1 MKADPHI
8 REFAKQMRRPM
19 TGAETI
25 LWAQLKGRKRGG
37 WQFRRQHPVDHF
49 ILDFACVKAR
59 LGVEVDGATHA
70 EDNEIARDNQRD
82 AALKVQGW
90 DVLRVQNED
99 IYKHLEGVLDQIDDR
114 LRFAAVTGGGDA

>member
-1 MKADPHI
+1 MKADP
-8 REFAKQMRRPM
+8 RLRGFAKQMRRPM

-25 LWAQLKGRKRGG
+25 LWSRLKGRQRGG
-37 WQFRRQHPVDHF
+37 WQFRRQHPVDRY

-70 EDNEIARDNQRD
+70 EDDELARDARRD
-82 AALKVQGW
+82 SALKSLGW

-99 IYKHLEGVLDQIDDR
+99 IYRFLEGVLDQIDDR
-114 LRFAAVTGGGDA
+114 LRFAGEGR